1 MIHERLVKDSRP
13 PSSVLDGDNVDIGIT
28 PSIMRSIGSRRG
40 FKYPVTLADPFL
52 RLGPG
57 E

>member
-1 MIHERLVKDSRP
+1 MFN
-13 PSSVLDGDNVDIGIT
+13 GNNVDIGIT